1 MTRELFYILD
11 AVGTVAFAM
20 AGTFKAVRHKLDILG
35 ILVLGFVTAMGG
47 GVIRDALLN
56 RIPVAFL
63 DNGPAFFSLLGCILA
78 SLWHA
83 FAEPLKTQGEERAFL
98 IVDGV
103 GLAVFAVTGARMGIE
118 AGLTTW
124 SVVLLAALTGV
135 GGGAIRDMLVR
146 EVPLVLYADFYATA
160 ALIGGLVYAV
170 LHGLAAPAPLTSL
183 AAFGVTLALRT
194 MAIWRGWHLP
204 RLTRLN

>member
-11 AVGTVAFAM
+11 AVGTLAFAM

-56 RIPVAFL
+56 RIPIAFL
-63 DNGPAFFSLLGCILA
+63 DNGPAFFSLAGCIAA
-78 SLWHA
+78 SAWHA

-98 IVDGV
+98 FVDGV
-103 GLAVFAVTGARMGIE
+103 GLAVFAVTGARMGVE

-170 LHGLAAPAPLTSL
+170 LHGLAAPPPLSSL
-183 AAFGVTLALRT
+183 AAFGVTLVLRT

-204 RLTRLN
+204 RLTR